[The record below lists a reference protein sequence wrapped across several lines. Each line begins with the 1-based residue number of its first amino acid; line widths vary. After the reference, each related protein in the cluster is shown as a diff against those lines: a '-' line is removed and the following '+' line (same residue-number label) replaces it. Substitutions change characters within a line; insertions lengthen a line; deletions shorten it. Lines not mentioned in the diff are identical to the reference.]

1 MKSLKNCKLKETY
14 GGREAKQRGHD
25 LQRGLAVWCIPK
37 GSTLKSNQKETFFAT
52 SSKRPASE
60 VSKVISVGK
69 QWNSTDEKN
78 ILLTLKKYI
87 LIWSVAVLQET
98 YGMKFIKHTCVRLL

>member
-1 MKSLKNCKLKETY
+1 MVY
-14 GGREAKQRGHD
+14 
-25 LQRGLAVWCIPK
+25 PK

-60 VSKVISVGK
+60 VSKAISAVGK

-78 ILLTLKKYI
+78 ILLTLNY
-87 LIWSVAVLQET
+87 E
-98 YGMKFIKHTCVRLL
+98 

>member
-1 MKSLKNCKLKETY
+1 MVY
-14 GGREAKQRGHD
+14 
-25 LQRGLAVWCIPK
+25 PK

-60 VSKVISVGK
+60 VSKAISVGK

-78 ILLTLKKYI
+78 ILLTLKY
-87 LIWSVAVLQET
+87 E
-98 YGMKFIKHTCVRLL
+98 